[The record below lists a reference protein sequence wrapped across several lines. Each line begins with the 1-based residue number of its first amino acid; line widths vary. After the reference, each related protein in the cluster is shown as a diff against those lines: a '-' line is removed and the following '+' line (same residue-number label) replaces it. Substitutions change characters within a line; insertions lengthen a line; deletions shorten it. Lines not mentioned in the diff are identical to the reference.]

1 MPKGVKILNNG
12 TQRCSQAVKAER
24 IEEGGRWILDHPNH
38 RWIDFMN
45 FAEAAWNVQH
55 HQAKKYLKMCNEHI
69 GNIEIEG
76 LEAKRKKAENSLARM
91 FLNALEKNDTKLAL
105 QIKQELN
112 KISGLYTQK
121 IEVQDVTELPIF
133 GQSPIKAS
141 EEDEMK

>member
-12 TQRCSQAVKAER
+12 TARCGKAEKAAR
-24 IEEGGRWILDHPNH
+24 IEQGGRWILDNPNH
-38 RWIDFMN
+38 RWIDFMH
-45 FAEAAWNVQH
+45 FAEAAWNVQL
-55 HQAKKYLKMCNEHI
+55 HQAKKYLKWCNEHI

-76 LEAKRKKAENSLARM
+76 LEAKRKKAENSLSRM
-91 FLNALEKNDTKLAL
+91 FLKALEDEDSKLAL

-121 IEVQDVTELPIF
+121 IEVQDVSELPIF
-133 GQSPIKAS
+133 GQAPIKAS